1 MHGELEPDA
10 AALCRDTGKRG
21 MSRRTLNAVLTLVGA
36 GLSALVLTKAR
47 LDLRPTVA
55 VSLLLVAGLCLNLTG
70 LLRRS
75 FPLRPWLRVL
85 AVLVALATLAGVG
98 AVYCSLRQSFTEL
111 PARDVQL
118 RESLEQAIRA
128 CWWLAAGLVYAGV
141 AVVLLPR
148 QSWAA
153 RRSQPVDLPDEPE

>member
-1 MHGELEPDA
+1 
-10 AALCRDTGKRG
+10 
-21 MSRRTLNAVLTLVGA
+21 MSRRMLNAVLTLVGA

-47 LDLRPTVA
+47 LDLRPTMA

-75 FPLRPWLRVL
+75 ISLRPWLRVL

-98 AVYCSLRQSFTEL
+98 GVYCSIQKSFTEL

-128 CWWLAAGLVYAGV
+128 CWWLAAGLVYAGA

-148 QSWAA
+148 QTRAA
-153 RRSQPVDLPDEPE
+153 RGSRPAELHDEPE